1 MGSENMNQGKIGHFI
16 QECRKQK
23 GLTQE
28 QVGEHLGVS
37 YKTVSKWENGRSL
50 PNPSLYKPLC
60 ELLDINLIE
69 LFEGERINQEDI
81 VEKTD
86 QVIQDLVEDN
96 HKKSI
101 YQSLIL
107 ILSWFFMV
115 VGIVVLFIPSLK
127 QFEMPYSLLWICA
140 GLTLLFLGMSAKLV
154 VWGKIHQKK
163 IKNEGM
169 GFCSALT
176 LILITLKLTGYI
188 TWSWIWVFSPMW
200 LAVLLFIGI
209 VCVFLVFI
217 KIDEYRKGKK
227 EV

>member
-1 MGSENMNQGKIGHFI
+1 MDQEKIGHFI

-69 LFEGERINQEDI
+69 LFEGEHINQEDI

-96 HKKSI
+96 HKKSF

-115 VGIVVLFIPSLK
+115 IGVVVLFVPSLK
-127 QFEMPYSLLWICA
+127 QFEMPYSLVWICV

-154 VWGKIHQKK
+154 VWGNIHQKK

-188 TWSWIWVFSPMW
+188 SWSWIWVFSPVW
-200 LAVLLFIGI
+200 GSILLLIVI
-209 VCVFLVFI
+209 VCVLLVVE
-217 KIDEYRKGKK
+217 KVVKRKKGD
-227 EV
+227 

>member
-1 MGSENMNQGKIGHFI
+1 MDQEKIGHFI

-69 LFEGERINQEDI
+69 LFEGEHINQEDI

-96 HKKSI
+96 HKKSF

-115 VGIVVLFIPSLK
+115 IGVVVLFVPSLK
-127 QFEMPYSLLWICA
+127 QFEMPYSLVWICV

-154 VWGKIHQKK
+154 VWGNIHQKK

-188 TWSWIWVFSPMW
+188 SWSWIWIFSPAW
-200 LAVLLFIGI
+200 GSILLLIVI
-209 VCVFLVFI
+209 VCILLVVE
-217 KIDEYRKGKK
+217 KVVKRKKGD
-227 EV
+227 

>member
-1 MGSENMNQGKIGHFI
+1 MDQEKIGHFI

-69 LFEGERINQEDI
+69 LFEGEHINQEDI

-96 HKKSI
+96 RKKSF

-115 VGIVVLFIPSLK
+115 IGVVVLFVPSLK
-127 QFEMPYSLLWICA
+127 QFEMPYSLVWICV

-154 VWGKIHQKK
+154 VWGNIHQKK

-188 TWSWIWVFSPMW
+188 SWSWIWIFSPAW
-200 LAVLLFIGI
+200 GAILLLIVIVCILLAVEK
-209 VCVFLVFI
+209 VV
-217 KIDEYRKGKK
+217 KRKKGD
-227 EV
+227 

>member
-1 MGSENMNQGKIGHFI
+1 MDQEKIGHFI

-69 LFEGERINQEDI
+69 LFEGEHINQEDI

-96 HKKSI
+96 RKKSF

-115 VGIVVLFIPSLK
+115 IGVVVLFVPSLK
-127 QFEMPYSLLWICA
+127 QFEMPYSLVWICV

-154 VWGKIHQKK
+154 VWGNIHQKK

-188 TWSWIWVFSPMW
+188 SWSWIWIFSPAW
-200 LAVLLFIGI
+200 GSILLLIVI
-209 VCVFLVFI
+209 VCILLVVE
-217 KIDEYRKGKK
+217 KVVKRKKGD
-227 EV
+227 

>member
-1 MGSENMNQGKIGHFI
+1 MDQEKIGHFI

-69 LFEGERINQEDI
+69 LFEGEHINQEDI

-96 HKKSI
+96 HKKSF

-115 VGIVVLFIPSLK
+115 IGVVVLFVPSLK
-127 QFEMPYSLLWICA
+127 QFEMPYSLVWICV

-154 VWGKIHQKK
+154 VWGNVHQKK

-188 TWSWIWVFSPMW
+188 SWSWIWIFSPAW
-200 LAVLLFIGI
+200 GSILLLIVI
-209 VCVFLVFI
+209 VCILLVVE
-217 KIDEYRKGKK
+217 KVVKRKKGD
-227 EV
+227 